1 MVTVAER
8 RYAEKTHEY
17 TGRPCS
23 SPMIV
28 GIAVETTVDSSE
40 ASAVTRMR
48 AKVTAR
54 TCPGAK
60 RAPSAMAA
68 GTRSARALRTSAGR
82 KRARGPS
89 RHNRAPRRDG
99 GKRVTPRR
107 PPAALGLRA
116 HSGWAALVALGGSA
130 ASPEILDRRRI
141 EMADDPEA
149 KQPYH
154 AAEELPLAEAR
165 TLLDRFA
172 RVARERAAAGL
183 GAALADLQ
191 TDGYDVVGAIVLT
204 ASGKPLPALESILAS
219 HALIHTA
226 DGEHFRDALAFGAQ
240 QHRLPVARIREK
252 DLAAQAAQALGQSS
266 PTLQATLPAGGRPL
280 GPPWA

>member
-1 MVTVAER
+1 M
-8 RYAEKTHEY
+8 
-17 TGRPCS
+17 
-23 SPMIV
+23 
-28 GIAVETTVDSSE
+28 
-40 ASAVTRMR
+40 
-48 AKVTAR
+48 
-54 TCPGAK
+54 
-60 RAPSAMAA
+60 
-68 GTRSARALRTSAGR
+68 
-82 KRARGPS
+82 
-89 RHNRAPRRDG
+89 
-99 GKRVTPRR
+99 TPRR

-204 ASGKPLPALESILAS
+204 ASGKPLPTLESILAS

-226 DGEHFRDALAFGAQ
+226 DGEHFRGEKAL
-240 QHRLPVARIREK
+240 V
-252 DLAAQAAQALGQSS
+252 AQAAKALGRAA
-266 PTLQATLPAGGRPL
+266 PALQATVTAWGNPL
-280 GPPWA
+280 GPPWTQDQKLSALAAWLGLVLPSASYS